1 MKKEKAA
8 IIYARTLLETAGSQG
23 SAGQSPADKAS
34 GSGTKVQESVS
45 ADMRA
50 LSEAFRTLPALYPF
64 LTNPVRKANEKAKVI
79 QAAAGSLSPLVRKF
93 LKLLEIKNR
102 FALLRAITE
111 AYLTLEELQQN
122 ILRATVVSAKPLVQ
136 DQMDKLKR
144 SLEIKRPGKTFIVT
158 NKVDAS
164 LIAGF
169 RIEQGD
175 SVTDASIK
183 HKLDLLRQKLAA

>member
-23 SAGQSPADKAS
+23 SKDKIS
-34 GSGTKVQESVS
+34 GSGTKVQELVS